1 MSFRR
6 PASPVPAQRSGCDCP
21 PATGPD
27 SPGGFSRRSML
38 KGMGAVGAA
47 AAAASVG
54 GELLSS
60 RLAYAADPTTG
71 SPTSYGGDVLVV
83 LSLHGGVDGLS
94 VIPPIGDPDYAKLR
108 PTIGIPSSLA
118 LPLGGVFG
126 MHPALAPIK
135 PLYDSGK
142 LAVVHAVG
150 QPTGT
155 RSHFKDSEEIERA
168 APGTTLRTGWLDRV
182 LGVRGVGTAFQAA
195 QLGSSMLP
203 GSLIGPCPDLAMT
216 SIDSFALNIWDGYR
230 PQFTQALAAMHAGV
244 DHPVAQQAATTLAAL
259 STTATM
265 KTAGYTPA
273 NGTVYP
279 TSALGNALKDLARLI
294 KQNVGLQVATLDYG
308 NWDMHSGL
316 GKPGDTTGWMHR
328 QLADV
333 AACLAAFAKD
343 LGTGM
348 NGVSLVTLTEFGRRA
363 HENGDGGL
371 DHGYGQ
377 AVLALGGGLRGG
389 QVYGR
394 WPGLAPANLD
404 NGDVAMATDYRQ
416 ILTEL
421 LQKRCAVGSISDIF
435 PGLTPAPLGLA
446 NQR

>member
-1 MSFRR
+1 MSLRR
-6 PASPVPAQRSGCDCP
+6 SPSVPAQRSGCDCP
-21 PATGPD
+21 TNHGSPA
-27 SPGGFSRRSML
+27 SGFSRRSML
-38 KGMGAVGAA
+38 KGMGLAAGAVAA
-47 AAAASVG
+47 TAVG
-54 GELLSS
+54 GEVLSS
-60 RLAYAADPTTG
+60 RLAYAADPTYT
-71 SPTSYGGDVLVV
+71 GDVLVV
-83 LSLHGGVDGLS
+83 LSLRGGVDGLS
-94 VIPPIGDPDYAKLR
+94 VIPPVGDPNYATLR

-135 PLYDSGK
+135 PLYDRGQ
-142 LAVVHAVG
+142 LAVIHAVG

-168 APGTTLRTGWLDRV
+168 APGTSVRTGWLDRV
-182 LGVRGVGTAFQAA
+182 LGVRGTGTAFQAT
-195 QLGSSMLP
+195 QLGSNMLP
-203 GSLIGPCPDLAMT
+203 GSLLGPAPDLAMT
-216 SIDSFALNIWDGYR
+216 SIDNFSLSIWDGYR
-230 PQFTQALAAMHAGV
+230 PQFTAALAAMHTGV

-259 STTATM
+259 STTAAM

-273 NGTVYP
+273 NGAVYP
-279 TSALGNALKDLARLI
+279 TSALGQALRDLARLI
-294 KQNVGLQVATLDYG
+294 KQGVGLQVATLDYG

-316 GKPGDTTGWMHR
+316 GKPGDTNGWMHR

-333 AACLAAFAKD
+333 ASCLAAFAQD

-348 NGVSLVTLTEFGRRA
+348 AGVSLVTLTEFGRRA
-363 HENGDGGL
+363 HENGDGGV

-416 ILTEL
+416 ILTEI
-421 LQKRCAVGSISDIF
+421 LQKRCSIGSVSDIF

>member
-6 PASPVPAQRSGCDCP
+6 PAAPSVPAQRSSCDCP
-21 PATGPD
+21 TE
-27 SPGGFSRRSML
+27 SPGFSRRSML
-38 KGMGAVGAA
+38 KGMGLAAGAV
-47 AAAASVG
+47 AAASVG
-54 GELLSS
+54 GEVLSS
-60 RLAYAADPTTG
+60 RLAYAADPTYT
-71 SPTSYGGDVLVV
+71 GDVLVV

-94 VIPPIGDPDYAKLR
+94 VIPPVGDPNYALLR

-135 PLYDSGK
+135 PLYDSGQ

-182 LGVRGVGTAFQAA
+182 LGVRGTGTAFQAV
-195 QLGSSMLP
+195 QLGSNMLP
-203 GSLIGPCPDLAMT
+203 GSLMGPAPDLAMT
-216 SIDSFALNIWDGYR
+216 SIDNFSLSIWDGYR
-230 PQFTQALAAMHAGV
+230 PQFTTALAAMHAGV
-244 DHPVAQQAATTLAAL
+244 NHPVAQQAATTLAAL
-259 STTATM
+259 STTAAM

-273 NGTVYP
+273 NGAVYP
-279 TSALGNALKDLARLI
+279 TSALGNALRDLARLI
-294 KQNVGLQVATLDYG
+294 RQGVGLQVATLDYG

-316 GKPGDTTGWMHR
+316 GKPGDTNGWMHR

-394 WPGLAPANLD
+394 WPGLAPSNLD
-404 NGDVAMATDYRQ
+404 NGDLAMATDYRQ
-416 ILTEL
+416 ILTEI
-421 LQKRCAVGSISDIF
+421 LQKRCAVGSINDIF